1 MSSTTS
7 SDSEFGFKTDAG
19 DTLTDLPPAG
29 GVKTRIVKRESEL
42 SRFDVDGDGKFTE
55 SELRSI
61 DQALQHSKETISLL
75 KRVAAG
81 LSILLLLIA
90 IALGSATSVMVYDA
104 IREPTTD
111 VAPSTTDGGAVS
123 LMSPAGSQVQVVQ
136 SAAEIM
142 LGMLPTFVQMNP
154 LQAIKALPESI
165 VLWNPFTQGW
175 LSLKPTLMHLRSTDY
190 AVTIGCASGH
200 QIVIHDE
207 MHGTVFQTAAA
218 LSDWNALVAEN
229 NGTAPDPRSD
239 NETVSRHHFCAACV
253 PIELKSI
260 LMNDNLDRAFA
271 LFDHVTQNRSCEA
284 VTGVTG
290 HDAFASNVVAVCA
303 DSALQHMTYSPQVC
317 LPNPA
322 DTAARARREE
332 GKQDGEWAS
341 HRRDEIKGV
350 LGRSRNRRSGATPG
364 KVVDVLAHG
373 VLHHERRGK

>member
-1 MSSTTS
+1 M
-7 SDSEFGFKTDAG
+7 
-19 DTLTDLPPAG
+19 L
-29 GVKTRIVKRESEL
+29 
-42 SRFDVDGDGKFTE
+42 
-55 SELRSI
+55 
-61 DQALQHSKETISLL
+61 SLL
-75 KRVAAG
+75 LVV
-81 LSILLLLIA
+81 IA
-90 IALGSATSVMVYDA
+90 IALGTATSVMVADS
-104 IREPTTD
+104 IREPTTG
-111 VAPSTTDGGAVS
+111 ATPSNSDAAATLTDPGGA
-123 LMSPAGSQVQVVQ
+123 QIQVVQ
-136 SAAEIM
+136 SGAQIM
-142 LGMLPTFVQMNP
+142 LGMLSFFAQADP

-165 VLWNPFTQGW
+165 VLWNPFTQSW
-175 LSLKPTLMHLRSTDY
+175 LALKPTLMALRSTDY

-218 LSDWNALVAEN
+218 LSDWNAEVAAG

-239 NETVSRHHFCAACV
+239 NETVSRYHFCAACV

-290 HDAFASNVVAVCA
+290 YDAFASNVVAVCA

-317 LPNPA
+317 LPTPA

-350 LGRSRNRRSGATPG
+350 LGRSRHRR
-364 KVVDVLAHG
+364 KVRLDFCWT
-373 VLHHERRGK
+373 RRGIWFARHRISDIAPRAP

>member
-1 MSSTTS
+1 MVA
-7 SDSEFGFKTDAG
+7 DS
-19 DTLTDLPPAG
+19 
-29 GVKTRIVKRESEL
+29 
-42 SRFDVDGDGKFTE
+42 
-55 SELRSI
+55 
-61 DQALQHSKETISLL
+61 
-75 KRVAAG
+75 
-81 LSILLLLIA
+81 
-90 IALGSATSVMVYDA
+90 
-104 IREPTTD
+104 IREPTTG
-111 VAPSTTDGGAVS
+111 ATPSNSDASATLTDRGGA
-123 LMSPAGSQVQVVQ
+123 QIQVVQ
-136 SAAEIM
+136 SGAQMM
-142 LGMLPTFVQMNP
+142 LGMLSFFAQADP

-218 LSDWNALVAEN
+218 LSDWNAEVAAG

-290 HDAFASNVVAVCA
+290 YDAFASNVVAVCA

-341 HRRDEIKGV
+341 HRRDEIKVQRKKRGH
-350 LGRSRNRRSGATPG
+350 RGAT
-364 KVVDVLAHG
+364 
-373 VLHHERRGK
+373 